1 MAECQCLSV
10 SRVGTKDGVGAHM
23 HTYINMKGNVPIHIF
38 LTYTKAYTYNT
49 TSGVRDNIQSH
60 TPLHP
65 SVCIYIYESCVKVQL
80 RKAKCKI
87 KG

>member
-10 SRVGTKDGVGAHM
+10 SRVVTKDGVVAHM
-23 HTYINMKGNVPIHIF
+23 HTHINMKGNEPIHIF

-49 TSGVRDNIQSH
+49 TSSVGDSIQRH

-65 SVCIYIYESCVKVQL
+65 SVCIYMRTV
-80 RKAKCKI
+80 
-87 KG
+87 